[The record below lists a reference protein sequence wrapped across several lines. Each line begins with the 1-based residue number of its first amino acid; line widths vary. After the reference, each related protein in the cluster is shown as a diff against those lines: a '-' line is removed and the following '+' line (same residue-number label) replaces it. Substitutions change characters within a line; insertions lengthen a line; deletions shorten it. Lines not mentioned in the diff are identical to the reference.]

1 MTAPGPAARGQRYE
15 LSVLVSAESK
25 YGATA
30 EIAQAIGDVLA
41 GHGFRATVLP
51 PGNVSTVDGYDAV
64 ILGSA
69 VDMGHWLAPAK
80 EFVTRFRDALAAR
93 PVWLFQ
99 RTGWGSHQE
108 ARPEHGTRC
117 C

>member
-51 PGNVSTVDGYDAV
+51 PGNV
-64 ILGSA
+64 
-69 VDMGHWLAPAK
+69 
-80 EFVTRFRDALAAR
+80 
-93 PVWLFQ
+93 
-99 RTGWGSHQE
+99 
-108 ARPEHGTRC
+108 RC